1 MALWRRSGGGLHHL
15 VEHAATQLLNA
26 GAAAEVG
33 EKVFVLGF
41 IGGDGG
47 RIHLF
52 LVSHDREQLLFA
64 VLRASAAT
72 CYETTVGGDDEE
84 TNEGHDEAVGH
95 GRVVGNQ
102 SHEHGSHGTADDAH
116 DEQ

>member
-1 MALWRRSGGGLHHL
+1 MHHL
-15 VEHAATQLLNA
+15 VEHATTQFLNA
-26 GAAAEVG
+26 GAPSEVG

-52 LVSHDREQLLFA
+52 LMSHDMEKVLLFA
-64 VLRASAAT
+64 VLRTSAAA
-72 CYETTVGGDDEE
+72 CHETTVGGDDEE
-84 TNEGHDEAVGH
+84 ANEGHDEAVGH

-116 DEQ
+116 YEQ